1 MSLVMT
7 PQEKKVID
15 TIRALSMDG
24 VQKAKSGHPGTA
36 MALAPVAYLLYNEVM
51 NYDPARPDWL
61 NRDRFVL
68 SIGHASIL
76 LYSILHLAGVS
87 EKGVPAVTM
96 DDLKSFRQLGSRCA
110 GHPEYGLVPG
120 IEMTTGPLGAGL
132 ATSVG
137 MAMAG
142 RWLGQRYNRPGSD
155 LFSYR
160 VYSLCGDGCMMEGIS
175 SEAASLAGHLK
186 LGNLCWIYDDNKITI
201 EGDTDLAFSE
211 SVDDR
216 FRAYGWNVI
225 RVDDVNDLPALRA
238 AFAAAKAETS
248 RPSLI
253 IVKSRIAFGAPTK
266 EGQESAHGAPLGEDE
281 IRGAKKFYGFPEEES
296 FRVEPDVYDVFAQ
309 TAAQNGA
316 RLSAAWE
323 KLFAGYRAANPEAGA
338 ELDTLAAGKLPAG
351 WDRAIGTF
359 PADPKGMASRASSGT
374 VLNQAAL
381 GIPWL
386 VGGSADLAPSNN
398 TFLKFDGAGAFAPG
412 AAGRN
417 IHFGVRENGMAAIAN
432 GLTLSGLRG
441 YCATFFVFSDYLR
454 PMVRLAA
461 LMSLPTL
468 FIFTHDSIGVG
479 EDGPTHQ
486 PIEHLAALRAIP
498 GVQVFRPADANEV
511 AESYRAALETDNGPS
526 VLVLTRQNLPTLDR
540 THYAQASGARRG
552 AYVLHKEKTDSPDVI
567 LIGTGSEVSLCLDA
581 AQKLESEGIAAR
593 VVSMP
598 CQELF
603 ERESDEYKES
613 VLPASVRARVA
624 VELGVRQGWD
634 RYLGF
639 EGRFLGMEGFGAS
652 APAGVLMSHFGF
664 TADRLADLAK
674 EVIQQ

>member
-36 MALAPVAYLLYNEVM
+36 MALAPIAYLLYNEVM

-160 VYSLCGDGCMMEGIS
+160 VYALCGDGCMMEGIS

-201 EGDTDLAFSE
+201 EGATDLAFSE

-225 RVDDVNDLPALRA
+225 RVDDVNDLPALRE
-238 AFAAAKAETS
+238 AFAAAGAETS

-253 IVKSRIAFGAPTK
+253 IAKSRIAFGAPTK
-266 EGQESAHGAPLGEDE
+266 EGQESG
-281 IRGAKKFYGFPEEES
+281 
-296 FRVEPDVYDVFAQ
+296 
-309 TAAQNGA
+309 
-316 RLSAAWE
+316 
-323 KLFAGYRAANPEAGA
+323 
-338 ELDTLAAGKLPAG
+338 
-351 WDRAIGTF
+351 
-359 PADPKGMASRASSGT
+359 
-374 VLNQAAL
+374 
-381 GIPWL
+381 
-386 VGGSADLAPSNN
+386 
-398 TFLKFDGAGAFAPG
+398 
-412 AAGRN
+412 
-417 IHFGVRENGMAAIAN
+417 
-432 GLTLSGLRG
+432 
-441 YCATFFVFSDYLR
+441 
-454 PMVRLAA
+454 
-461 LMSLPTL
+461 
-468 FIFTHDSIGVG
+468 
-479 EDGPTHQ
+479 
-486 PIEHLAALRAIP
+486 
-498 GVQVFRPADANEV
+498 
-511 AESYRAALETDNGPS
+511 
-526 VLVLTRQNLPTLDR
+526 
-540 THYAQASGARRG
+540 
-552 AYVLHKEKTDSPDVI
+552 
-567 LIGTGSEVSLCLDA
+567 
-581 AQKLESEGIAAR
+581 
-593 VVSMP
+593 
-598 CQELF
+598 
-603 ERESDEYKES
+603 
-613 VLPASVRARVA
+613 
-624 VELGVRQGWD
+624 
-634 RYLGF
+634 
-639 EGRFLGMEGFGAS
+639 
-652 APAGVLMSHFGF
+652 
-664 TADRLADLAK
+664 
-674 EVIQQ
+674 